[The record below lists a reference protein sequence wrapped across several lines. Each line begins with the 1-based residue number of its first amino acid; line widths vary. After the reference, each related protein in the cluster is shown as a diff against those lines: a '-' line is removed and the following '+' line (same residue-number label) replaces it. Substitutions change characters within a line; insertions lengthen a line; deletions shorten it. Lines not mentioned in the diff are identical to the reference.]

1 MPRGEIAG
9 PYDYNMK
16 LMANSWAGRSFGQR
30 EGLWE
35 KKSEAGDSPTDTEG
49 QGRVQQSREMQT

>member
-9 PYDYNMK
+9 PYDYNIK

-35 KKSEAGDSPTDTEG
+35 KKSEEEICQRT
-49 QGRVQQSREMQT
+49 QR